1 VRGSSHPDEPLT
13 DRERTDRVGKQSLL
27 HDSYGPVDS
36 RVRRGKDLRK
46 QVSRTSQGGF
56 APAPDR
62 RDPIDVLEQQAATRV
77 PELLPI
83 RYGRMASSPFAF
95 FRGAAAI
102 MAMDLATTP
111 VSGIKAQL
119 CGDAHL
125 VNFGIYNS
133 PERRLVFDLNDFDE
147 TLPGP
152 WEWDVKRL
160 AASLVVAGRDN
171 GFSEEDT
178 SNVVR
183 AAIEQYRLAMAGFAG
198 QRNLDVWYSRMEI
211 DEVVADLRDR
221 MDKQRSKQ
229 VKRNIAKFASRD
241 NLQAFAK
248 LTTEVDGVPR
258 FASSPPLVVPLRELA
273 ASQEFSDA
281 DAEAWIAEASRRVLS
296 DYRRSMDDDRR
307 HLIGQYEFADLARKV
322 VGVGSVGTRAWI
334 VLMLGR
340 DSADPLILQFKEAGS
355 SVLEPYVGV
364 SQYDQ
369 GGHRVVAGQRLM
381 QATSDIFLGWYRG
394 KGIDGIDRS
403 FYIRQLRDGKGSIDV
418 AAMDPVTLR
427 GYAGLCAWT
436 LARAHARSGDRVAIA
451 SYLGT
456 SGAFDEAM
464 VTFAH
469 LYAEQNERDHA
480 ALVAAI
486 ADGRITALSGV

>member
-1 VRGSSHPDEPLT
+1 
-13 DRERTDRVGKQSLL
+13 VGKQSLL
-27 HDSYGPVDS
+27 HDSYGSVES
-36 RVRRGKDLRK
+36 RVERGKSLRK
-46 QVSRTSQGGF
+46 QVPRTSQGGY

-62 RDPIDVLEQQAATRV
+62 RDPIEVLEQQAATRV
-77 PELLPI
+77 AQLLPI

-95 FRGAAAI
+95 FRGAAAV

-111 VSGIKAQL
+111 VSGIKAQV

-171 GFSEEDT
+171 GFSETDT
-178 SNVVR
+178 SMVVR
-183 AAIEQYRLAMAGFAG
+183 SGIEQYRLAMAGFAG

-211 DEVVADLRDR
+211 DAVLADLRDR
-221 MDKQRSKQ
+221 MDKQQSKA

-241 NLQAFAK
+241 NMQAFAK

-258 FASSPPLVVPLRELA
+258 FASTPPLVVPLRELA
-273 ASQEFSDA
+273 SSPEYAGTDA
-281 DAEAWIAEASRRVLS
+281 DTWIAEASKRVLA
-296 DYRRSMDDDRR
+296 DYRRSLDDDRR
-307 HLIGQYEFADLARKV
+307 HLIGQYEYADLARKV

-340 DSADPLILQFKEAGS
+340 DSSDPLILQFKEAGA
-355 SVLEPYVGV
+355 SVLEPYVGA

-381 QATSDIFLGWYRG
+381 QAASDIFLGWYRG
-394 KGIDGIDRS
+394 KGVDAVDRS

-418 AAMDPVTLR
+418 AAMDPASLR
-427 GYAGLCAWT
+427 AYAGLCAWT

-456 SGAFDEAM
+456 SRSFDDAM
-464 VTFAH
+464 VTFSH
-469 LYAEQNERDHA
+469 LYAEQNQRDHA

>member
-1 VRGSSHPDEPLT
+1 VA
-13 DRERTDRVGKQSLL
+13 KQSLL
-27 HDSYGPVDS
+27 HDSYGPVDD
-36 RVRRGKDLRK
+36 RVRRGKELRK
-46 QVSRTSQGGF
+46 QISRTSQGGF
-56 APAPDR
+56 VPAADR
-62 RDPIDVLEQQAATRV
+62 RDPIAVLEEQAATRV

-95 FRGAAAI
+95 YRGAAAI

-171 GFSEEDT
+171 GFSEDDT
-178 SNVVR
+178 TKVVLGG
-183 AAIEQYRLAMAGFAG
+183 IEHYRLAMAAFAG
-198 QRNLDVWYSRMEI
+198 QRNLDVWYSRMEV
-211 DEVVADLRDR
+211 DAVVADLRDR
-221 MDKQRSKQ
+221 MDKQRSKA

-241 NLQAFAK
+241 NLQAFGK
-248 LTTEVDGVPR
+248 LTTVVDGVPR
-258 FASSPPLVVPLRELA
+258 FASEPPLVVPLRELA
-273 ASQEFSDA
+273 ASEEFAGKDA
-281 DAEAWIAEASRRVLS
+281 DAWIAEASRRVLS
-296 DYRRSMDDDRR
+296 DYRRSLDDDRR

-340 DSADPLILQFKEAGS
+340 DASDPLILQFKEAGS
-355 SVLEPYVGV
+355 SVLEPHVGL

-394 KGIDGIDRS
+394 LGLDGIDRS

-418 AAMDPVTLR
+418 ATMDPPSLR
-427 GYAGLCAWT
+427 AYAGLCAWT

-451 SYLGT
+451 SYLGG
-456 SGAFDEAM
+456 SDSFDRAM

-486 ADGRITALSGV
+486 ADGRIQALSGV